1 MTVKRRE
8 PIVKTI
14 AEVPIVDNSV
24 EEIIA
29 EVPPEE
35 PKMFAS
41 RWIQKYGS
49 RYPKDALGAFKYKV
63 DRHALG
69 VHTPSEW
76 HGLFEGTI
84 PFPSKVG
91 Q

>member
-1 MTVKRRE
+1 MTIKRRAQTTKITE
-8 PIVKTI
+8 ESEVAPTAIEEVI
-14 AEVPIVDNSV
+14 AE
-24 EEIIA
+24 A
-29 EVPPEE
+29 PPEE
-35 PKMFAS
+35 PKIFAS